1 MDADQLAQLEQTAT
15 STLAHSQGEIP
26 SLGQLQR
33 LLSQLSQ
40 RKTLLDSL
48 RIPTQQPP
56 PPKPQKLKLIHSQPT
71 TIKIRRP
78 SCDPKTPLAPAKNKR
93 KRTLPPGSEQEPASR
108 ESAETPQT
116 ERASERA
123 SADARPQLRPR
134 CSPSPAR
141 AARRPRRPRPRPGRP
156 TSCPRARLAAP
167 AASPPPHLPPIPP
180 AQPTPSQPPTPA
192 ALLASSFFADPPPA
206 KPKPRRRPPAPERLR
221 FGRPGS
227 HPPLPAHPHLATP
240 KSVPAHPL
248 PLPPLPCP
256 PTSSSSTGGK
266 PPPDRP
272 DPFAVP
278 ADPLYTLPLPGP
290 IVVPAGCPRTQ
301 GDVHA
306 DFSRTRPPATQ
317 TPTHVFQGWVSD
329 QYLRP
334 FGEDDLAF
342 LGSELASING
352 CPSVRVHRPPS
363 GDQAPDDDTF
373 RVPPPGRHYADV
385 WRDEDRGLPPRPVA
399 PGPAPS
405 PLLRA
410 SVNALSPD
418 ALASEAVRL
427 GPLAARL
434 VSAILPCAPLLLHPA
449 PIGPRPS
456 RPPPRWTTSTSTVDW
471 RTSCVSWASSRTPS
485 PVHPQPP
492 ETAAEDDEIACVLR
506 RAQAVLARQA
516 ALNRRR
522 KQTLAGAVRR
532 RMAVQE
538 FDGVRAGLDR
548 RVFQLFLRRQTL
560 LGSSGPT
567 KAGPSRGAPPRGS
580 PARKRRP
587 DEPQPADE
595 DAQSKM
601 ASLDRAAAAT
611 LHKRRRLV
619 ERVGPVLLAPP
630 LPGPLP
636 GPDPAPGPSVS
647 AIHRL
652 PTRSVYAHLAGQGLG
667 VDEVPLDVDRRFI
680 V

>member
-93 KRTLPPGSEQEPASR
+93 KRTLPPGSEQEPASP
-108 ESAETPQT
+108 ETALQPKPSPSGATPPAVLLQPPLPKLPPPPLPPSLPPPLPT
-116 ERASERA
+116 AA
-123 SADARPQLRPR
+123 APPLPPLPPPPLPLPARP
-134 CSPSPAR
+134 PSPPVDPLPSSPPVVVKAEEPP
-141 AARRPRRPRPRPGRP
+141 PRSLSPDELPL
-156 TSCPRARLAAP
+156 ALAFAAP
-167 AASPPPHLPPIPP
+167 PPPSPPPHLPPIPP
-180 AQPTPSQPPTPA
+180 AQPTPSQPPTPT

-240 KSVPAHPL
+240 KS
-248 PLPPLPCP
+248 
-256 PTSSSSTGGK
+256 
-266 PPPDRP
+266 
-272 DPFAVP
+272 
-278 ADPLYTLPLPGP
+278 
-290 IVVPAGCPRTQ
+290 

-434 VSAILPCAPLLLHPA
+434 VSAILPCAP
-449 PIGPRPS
+449 S
-456 RPPPRWTTSTSTVDW
+456 SSTQPD
-471 RTSCVSWASSRTPS
+471 RTSPVPPS
-485 PVHPQPP
+485 APLDNVDLDRRLAHELVHPQPT